1 MARRADR
8 VTNAIVA
15 ASLCCLGVLQ
25 GCAHYHAQP
34 LDPAAS
40 AWGLQTRSLND
51 PDLLHFVSVS
61 LRRTATPVRWDL
73 ATLTAAAAYERPD
86 ARIAFGQIQAA
97 EAGERTAAEW
107 TNPVLSL
114 STSYYTALFDPSP
127 WEAGPSISQLIQT
140 AGKRSAAIAEARERT
155 HSARQQLAL
164 AAWQFRSQVR
174 SALIELWTARKRL
187 ALARAYNEAA
197 HRVTT
202 LTSERYDA
210 GAVSAAAVG
219 AQRLTDTQAAL
230 SLTAAE
236 RQEHLAAA
244 GLAAAVGVP
253 VAAVEAAR
261 IDLSEMDRLAPVTN
275 LDALRLSALTQR
287 PEVLDALARYEAAE
301 AALRLE
307 VARQYP
313 DLSIGPGYQYNQ
325 GQHQFSL
332 GISLP
337 LPILDQN
344 QGPIAKARAARQ
356 VAAAD
361 FEKAQTSV
369 LSEVE
374 TAVTDWRASHEEA
387 QRTQGLLRLADET
400 VRSERAAFQAG
411 QIGRLQLAGAELARA
426 QTQLGALAASADERV
441 ALGHLE
447 DAFHHQFIG
456 VKEK

>member
-1 MARRADR
+1 MTSRADGIK
-8 VTNAIVA
+8 NAVAA

-25 GCAHYHAQP
+25 GCARYQAQP
-34 LDPAAS
+34 LDAAAS
-40 AWGLQTRSLND
+40 ARGLQTRSLND
-51 PDLLHFVSVS
+51 PDLLHFVSVNLGRKVS
-61 LRRTATPVRWDL
+61 PVRWDL
-73 ATLTAAAAYERPD
+73 AALTAAAAYERAD
-86 ARIAFGQIQAA
+86 AKIAIGQIQAA

-107 TNPVLSL
+107 PNPVLSL
-114 STSYYTALFDPSP
+114 TPSYYTALFDPSP
-127 WEAGPSISQLIQT
+127 WEAGPSVSQLIQT
-140 AGKRSAAIAEARERT
+140 AGKRSATIAEARERT
-155 HSARQQLAL
+155 HSARQHLAL

-174 SALIELWTARKRL
+174 TALIDLWAARKRL
-187 ALARAYNEAA
+187 ALARAYNAAA
-197 HRVTT
+197 HRVTM

-210 GAVSAAAVG
+210 GAVSATALSV
-219 AQRLTDTQAAL
+219 QRLTDTQAAL

-244 GLAAAVGVP
+244 ALATAVGVP
-253 VAAVEAAR
+253 VAAIETAR

-275 LDALRLSALTQR
+275 LDALRASALTQR

-301 AALRLE
+301 ASLRLE

-344 QGPIAKARAARQ
+344 RGPIATARAARQ

-361 FEKAQTSV
+361 FDKVQTTV
-369 LSEVE
+369 LGEIE

-411 QIGRLQLAGAELARA
+411 QTGRLQLAGAELARA
-426 QTQLGALAASADERV
+426 QTELGALAASEDERT

-447 DAFHHQFIG
+447 DAFHHPFIG
-456 VKEK
+456 VREK

>member
-1 MARRADR
+1 MTRRADR
-8 VTNAIVA
+8 GTSAIVA
-15 ASLCCLGVLQ
+15 AALCCLGLLQ
-25 GCAHYHAQP
+25 GCARYQAQP

-40 AWGLQTRSLND
+40 ARGLQTRNLND
-51 PDLLHFVSVS
+51 PDLLHFVSVN
-61 LRRTATPVRWDL
+61 LRRKVSPVRWDL
-73 ATLTAAAAYERPD
+73 AALTLAAAYERPD
-86 ARIAFGQIQAA
+86 VRIAVGQIQAA

-107 TNPVLSL
+107 ANPVLSL
-114 STSYYTALFDPSP
+114 STSYYTALFEPSP
-127 WEAGPSISQLIQT
+127 WGVGPSINQLIQT

-174 SALIELWTARKRL
+174 TALVDLWAARKRL
-187 ALARAYNEAA
+187 ALARDYNAAA
-197 HRVTT
+197 HRVTM

-210 GAVSAAAVG
+210 GAVSAAALGV
-219 AQRLTDTQAAL
+219 QRLTDTQAAL

-244 GLAAAVGVP
+244 GLATAVGVP
-253 VAAVEAAR
+253 VVAIETAR
-261 IDLSEMDRLAPVTN
+261 IDLSEMDRLAPVPD
-275 LDALRLSALTQR
+275 LDALRASALTQR
-287 PEVLDALARYEAAE
+287 PEVLGALARYEAAE
-301 AALRLE
+301 ATLRLE

-344 QGPIAKARAARQ
+344 QGPIATARSARQ

-361 FEKAQTSV
+361 FDKVQTTV
-369 LSEVE
+369 LGEVE
-374 TAVTDWRASHEEA
+374 TAVTDWRASHDEA

-426 QTQLGALAASADERV
+426 QTQLGALAASADERI

-447 DAFHHQFIG
+447 DAFHHPFIG
-456 VKEK
+456 MKEK

>member
-25 GCAHYHAQP
+25 GCARYQAQP

-40 AWGLQTRSLND
+40 ARGLQTRSLND

-61 LRRTATPVRWDL
+61 LHRTASPVRWDL

-86 ARIAFGQIQAA
+86 TRIAFGQIQAA

-174 SALIELWTARKRL
+174 SALIDLWTARKRL

-253 VAAVEAAR
+253 VVAIEAAR

-275 LDALRLSALTQR
+275 LDALRLVGA
-287 PEVLDALARYEAAE
+287 DATAG
-301 AALRLE
+301 
-307 VARQYP
+307 
-313 DLSIGPGYQYNQ
+313 SIGCAG
-325 GQHQFSL
+325 
-332 GISLP
+332 P
-337 LPILDQN
+337 LR
-344 QGPIAKARAARQ
+344 GRRGRAA
-356 VAAAD
+356 A
-361 FEKAQTSV
+361 
-369 LSEVE
+369 
-374 TAVTDWRASHEEA
+374 
-387 QRTQGLLRLADET
+387 
-400 VRSERAAFQAG
+400 
-411 QIGRLQLAGAELARA
+411 
-426 QTQLGALAASADERV
+426 
-441 ALGHLE
+441 
-447 DAFHHQFIG
+447 
-456 VKEK
+456 